1 MASLSSALSRHSKA
15 TACHPH
21 PPREVKLQLL
31 TVSPPRSCPTHPHTG
46 FSSGAFPEQVRVP
59 VVTASF
65 LPAASS
71 PLLSSA
77 GRSMLLL
84 GPTLFPISFPADITL
99 APMLPRSFCSTLLN
113 SKSTQLFSKTA
124 GTQTNKTPK
133 HRHPPLPVLPC
144 RSPGLVT
151 AASEGQDFGECG
163 HCSRSGSCYLLRE
176 LLSGGGAAELSS

>member
-1 MASLSSALSRHSKA
+1 MYFFSSSSKLLFHDPHLQTASLSSALSRHSKA
-15 TACHPH
+15 TACRLPH
-21 PPREVKLQLL
+21 PPREVKFQLL

-84 GPTLFPISFPADITL
+84 GPTLFPVSFPADITL

-124 GTQTNKTPK
+124 GTQTNKTPT
-133 HRHPPLPVLPC
+133 PTTPC
-144 RSPGLVT
+144 SSLQVT
-151 AASEGQDFGECG
+151 RAGD
-163 HCSRSGSCYLLRE
+163 SCL
-176 LLSGGGAAELSS
+176 